1 VNFVPPR
8 FFFTAF
14 PLFLFFSPLT
24 SASRTLECAPL
35 GRDRLPV
42 ASPKLDSVVWETQ
55 FAGVH
60 FLNRGK
66 VRDLYEVGGQLLLVA
81 TDRLSAFDVV
91 LPTPIP
97 EKGRVLTQLSLFW
110 FNLLRDILPNHVI
123 SATDF
128 PAELTSY
135 RAQLEGRAMLCRRT
149 SPLPIEC
156 VVRGYL
162 SGSGW
167 KDYRATGKICGISL
181 PPGLRE
187 SERLPHA
194 IFTPSTKATAG
205 HDENISFDD
214 AVARIGGELAER
226 VRAISLEIYRRAAAY
241 AEPRGII
248 LADTKF
254 EFGLAGDGSGLHLEP
269 GSKKTKELIWID
281 EALTPDSSRFWPA
294 DGYEPGR
301 AQPSFDKQYVRD
313 YLERIGWNKQ
323 PPGPELPPEV
333 VAATRLK
340 YREAYRQLAGHEL
353 S

>member
-1 VNFVPPR
+1 
-8 FFFTAF
+8 
-14 PLFLFFSPLT
+14 
-24 SASRTLECAPL
+24 
-35 GRDRLPV
+35 V
-42 ASPKLDSVVWETQ
+42 ASPKLDSVVWETK

-97 EKGRVLTQLSLFW
+97 DKGRVLTQLSLFW
-110 FNLLRDILPNHVI
+110 FNLLGDILPNHVI
-123 SATDF
+123 SATNF
-128 PAELTSY
+128 PAELAPY

-149 SPLPIEC
+149 NPLPIEC

-167 KDYRATGKICGISL
+167 KDYRATGGICGIPL
-181 PPGLRE
+181 PLGLRE
-187 SERLPHA
+187 SERLPQA

-254 EFGLAGDGSGLHLEP
+254 EFGLSGDE
-269 GSKKTKELIWID
+269 ELIWID

-294 DGYEPGR
+294 EGYGPGR

-323 PPGPELPPEV
+323 PPGPELPSEV
-333 VAATRLK
+333 VAATRSK